1 MKITKQYIF
10 IFLLI
15 ILVFIIIKK
24 YKKSNNYFL
33 SLHDSINIMTNEEY
47 FTHFN
52 NYDYKLRK
60 CFDINNC
67 KTKYRENVL
76 EFSNNEKNVLT
87 DMLNQFLNKLTK
99 YQKIFKNLKL
109 IKVGNYIEST
119 LPHTRKT
126 AIVLSQ
132 KWITQF
138 VNNNINNRFI
148 TLISH
153 EQFHIF
159 QRYNPQLMEDLYTN
173 YWNMIKYNKLPQK
186 LLEIN
191 RTNPDALPNNIWL
204 FPIGKGDTKAYG
216 KDSAKAYGKDSAK
229 AYGKDSA
236 KAYILPLCIYD
247 TKNNSSIRDTKNVY
261 FNLEKKGNKIEFSN
275 LDKEIKNQNLLSQSE
290 EFRDFFGS
298 ETSNNYHPNELSAS
312 LFEII
317 IENHLNNMDLP
328 NIPALNKFEGFLKN
342 L

>member
-1 MKITKQYIF
+1 MKNAKQYIF

-15 ILVFIIIKK
+15 IFIFIH
-24 YKKSNNYFL
+24 KKSNNYFL

-67 KTKYRENVL
+67 KSKYRENVL
-76 EFSNNEKNVLT
+76 EFSNNEKNILT
-87 DMLNQFLNKLTK
+87 NMLKQFLNKLNK
-99 YQKIFKNLKL
+99 YQKIFLNLKL

-138 VNNNINNRFI
+138 VSINNINNRFI

-173 YWNMIKYNKLPQK
+173 YWNMIKYNKLPPK
-186 LLEIN
+186 LMEIN

-204 FPIGKGDTKAYG
+204 FPIGIGKGDTKAY
-216 KDSAKAYGKDSAK
+216 KK
-229 AYGKDSA
+229 
-236 KAYILPLCIYD
+236 YILPLCIYD

-275 LDKEIKNQNLLSQSE
+275 LDEEIKNQNLLSKSK

-317 IENHLNNMDLP
+317 IEKHLDNMDLP
-328 NIPALNKFEGFLKN
+328 NIPAINKFEEFLKN

>member
-1 MKITKQYIF
+1 
-10 IFLLI
+10 
-15 ILVFIIIKK
+15 
-24 YKKSNNYFL
+24 
-33 SLHDSINIMTNEEY
+33 MTNEEY

-87 DMLNQFLNKLTK
+87 DMLNQFLNKLNK
-99 YQKIFKNLKL
+99 YQKIFLNLKL

-138 VNNNINNRFI
+138 VSINNINNRFI

-173 YWNMIKYNKLPQK
+173 YWNMIKYNKLPPK
-186 LLEIN
+186 LMEIN

-204 FPIGKGDTKAYG
+204 FPIGIGKGDTKAY
-216 KDSAKAYGKDSAK
+216 KK
-229 AYGKDSA
+229 
-236 KAYILPLCIYD
+236 YILPLCIYD

-275 LDKEIKNQNLLSQSE
+275 LDEEIKNQNLLSKSK

-317 IENHLNNMDLP
+317 IEKHLDNMDLP
-328 NIPALNKFEGFLKN
+328 NIPAINKFEEFLKN

>member
-1 MKITKQYIF
+1 MKNAKQYIF
-10 IFLLI
+10 IFLFVIFVL
-15 ILVFIIIKK
+15 IIIKK

-67 KTKYRENVL
+67 KSKYRENVL
-76 EFSNNEKNVLT
+76 EFSNNEKNILT

-99 YQKIFKNLKL
+99 YQKIFLNLKL

-138 VNNNINNRFI
+138 VNNNNNINNRFI

-173 YWNMIKYNKLPQK
+173 YWNMIKYNKLPPK
-186 LLEIN
+186 LMAIN

-204 FPIGKGDTKAYG
+204 FPISKGDTKEY
-216 KDSAKAYGKDSAK
+216 KK
-229 AYGKDSA
+229 
-236 KAYILPLCIYD
+236 YILPLCIYD

-275 LDKEIKNQNLLSQSE
+275 LDEEIKNQNLLSESK

-317 IENHLNNMDLP
+317 IEKHLDNMDLP
-328 NIPALNKFEGFLKN
+328 NIPAIHKFEEFLKN